1 MGRLRQ
7 LAGRRR
13 LIAASLVLL
22 AAGTVGVIAVAG
34 AGESGDAPDA
44 PRSSATEEWIKS
56 GQQGADGSD
65 APEQKP
71 RKVEVY
77 GVGADEP
84 EGSKKAKPEDDS
96 ATSAQSQSDTEIRAE
111 LKQFRRHLAALAK
124 ANAAVVSRLRTNYS
138 GPIREGT
145 GQLAWPVGGPVT
157 SPFGPRWGRLHAGID
172 IGVPSGTPIQAADDG
187 TVVLRGP
194 QGGYG
199 NYTCVG
205 HGDGMSTCYAHQ
217 SRFAAEFGDDVRKGD
232 VIGYVG
238 CTGHCFGDHLHF
250 EVRIDGAPTD
260 PMALL

>member
-13 LIAASLVLL
+13 LIAASLVML
-22 AAGTVGVIAVAG
+22 AAGAAGVIAVAG
-34 AGESGDAPDA
+34 AGGSDGPEAS
-44 PRSSATEEWIKS
+44 RSSATEEWIKG
-56 GQQGADGSD
+56 GQRGANGSD

-71 RKVEVY
+71 QKVKVY

-84 EGSKKAKPEDDS
+84 EGSKGPKRGDS

-111 LKQFRRHLAALAK
+111 LKQFRKHLAALAK

-157 SPFGPRWGRLHAGID
+157 SPFGQRWGRLHAGID

-187 TVVLRGP
+187 TVVLLGP

-199 NYTCVG
+199 NYTCLG
-205 HGDGMSTCYAHQ
+205 HGDGLTTCYAHQ
-217 SRFAAEFGDDVRKGD
+217 SRFATEFGADVRKGE